1 MFENTYGVVEGGGRP
16 GVLLCT
22 TNTYCGG
29 GRGKKGGN
37 ALYYNYVCSLIFL
50 LYIYIPLTPTSVVV
64 QHVTF
69 QSGHISRGARTY
81 S

>member
-1 MFENTYGVVEGGGRP
+1 MFENTYDVVEGGETWGIA
-16 GVLLCT
+16 LYYKYILC
-22 TNTYCGG
+22 GA

-50 LYIYIPLTPTSVVV
+50 LYIPLTPTSVVV